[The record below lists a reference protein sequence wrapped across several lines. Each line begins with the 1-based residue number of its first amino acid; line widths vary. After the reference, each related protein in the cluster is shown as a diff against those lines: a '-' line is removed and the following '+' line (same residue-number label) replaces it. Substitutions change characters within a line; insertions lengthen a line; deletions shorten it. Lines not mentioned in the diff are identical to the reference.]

1 MRKALV
7 LFLLSCV
14 FFGAKQAIAQDL
26 KTSVNQ
32 NKELDSLRK
41 KLENSKDSVIF
52 TSRFVR
58 YTTLKLTKDS
68 IQTLALD
75 TSLRGMQN
83 FSPIAQPRRPTIN
96 TGNVGIAAKDLL
108 FTSSKTIGFDAG
120 FHSLDWYAMG
130 PDDIKYYQARTPYSN
145 LYYAGLY
152 SGEAEQLFR
161 VTHSQNIKK
170 NFNIGASYNRIGAN
184 GIYQRQRGDVLNGTF
199 FSWYTSRNKRYTLFA
214 NAIFNTLKAYE
225 NGSITN
231 DGIFGGNTLSI
242 DRLSQSVRLST
253 ARQIYR
259 KNTFFLKQTYFVGR
273 IDTLDQEISK
283 KVLPTNKITYT
294 IRYDKDSYAFQ
305 KNEADDQTVLAPG
318 MRDLSFTN
326 DSTSVKHIQN
336 EFIYSFFLRG
346 KSSSVIKN
354 ELKIDAGIR
363 HDFYNYS
370 QIVGIPLTLTT
381 TSTTNGQVITYNTV
395 SSGRIFSNY
404 TKAFQNVTLLGSAGY
419 RFSNRIDLNFDVQQI
434 FQGRQAGDFL
444 YEAKSNVL
452 VSHNLGRIVLGGYIQ
467 NKSPE
472 EIYDVHYG
480 NHFGW
485 TNTDVANPTYI
496 NYKQS
501 NPAVDPNMTILP
513 GLWKRTKTVNL
524 SFKYLNDQ
532 LGLEAGADYSMINNY
547 LYFIQ
552 KNPTVDSLTILPDQ
566 FSGSISVLKI
576 TVGKKFTYGRFNLD
590 SYLVYQKSSQASIMP
605 LPDFYTFNSFYM
617 KAKVFKVL
625 NTEFGFD
632 VKYNTKYVNYS
643 YSPAVSQ
650 FYIKQATEAVAA
662 TGTTPAIAGY
672 KPIKFDSYP
681 IIDLW
686 VRASLRKAN
695 IFLKYEYVNQG
706 LQSRGY
712 YTVNRYP
719 MQDKIFKIGLSW
731 NFYD

>member
-1 MRKALV
+1 MYKTLV

-14 FFGAKQAIAQDL
+14 LFGAQQAIAQDL

-32 NKELDSLRK
+32 NKELDSLRN
-41 KLENSKDSVIF
+41 KLENSKDSVVF

-96 TGNVGIAAKDLL
+96 TGNIGLAAKDLL
-108 FTSSKTIGFDAG
+108 FVPSKTIGFDPG

-145 LYYAGLY
+145 LYYAGQY
-152 SGEAEQLFR
+152 SGDAEQLFR
-161 VTHSQNIKK
+161 VLHSQNIKK
-170 NFNIGASYNRIGAN
+170 NFNVGASYNRIGAN
-184 GIYQRQRGDVLNGTF
+184 GLYQRQRGDVLNGTF
-199 FSWYTSRNKRYTLFA
+199 WSWYTSPNKRYTLFA

-231 DGIFGGNTLSI
+231 TDIFGNNNLSI
-242 DRLSQSVRLST
+242 DRMSQTVRLST

-259 KNTFFLKQTYFVGR
+259 KNTFFLKQMYFVGR

-305 KNEADDQTVLAPG
+305 KNESDDHTVLPAG
-318 MRDLSFTN
+318 LNDLSYTN
-326 DSTSVKHIQN
+326 DSTSVQHIQN

-363 HDFYNYS
+363 HDFYNYT
-370 QIVGIPLTLTT
+370 QLVGVPPP
-381 TSTTNGQVITYNTV
+381 QQY
-395 SSGRIFSNY
+395 FSKY
-404 TKAFQNVTLLGSAGY
+404 TKSFQNVTLLGSAGY
-419 RFSNRIDLNFDVQQI
+419 RFSDRIDLNFDLQQI

-452 VSHNLGRIVLGGYIQ
+452 VSKNLGRIVLGGYIQ

-472 EIYDVHYG
+472 EIYDTHYG
-480 NHFGW
+480 NHFQW
-485 TNTDVANPTYI
+485 KDNNF
-496 NYKQS
+496 
-501 NPAVDPNMTILP
+501 
-513 GLWKRTKTVNL
+513 KRTKTVNL
-524 SFKYLNDQ
+524 SFKYINDK
-532 LGLEAGADYSMINNY
+532 LGLDAGAEYFLITDY
-547 LYFIQ
+547 LYFLQ
-552 KNPTVDSLTILPDQ
+552 ANPAVDSLTIAPVQ
-566 FSGSISVLKI
+566 NTGNISLLKL
-576 TVGKKFTYGRFNLD
+576 TVGKKLTYGRFNLD
-590 SYLVYQKSSQASIMP
+590 SYIVYQKTSKPDIMLTP
-605 LPDFYTFNSFYM
+605 EFYTFNSLYLKQTF
-617 KAKVFKVL
+617 FKVL
-625 NTEFGFD
+625 KTEYGFD
-632 VKYNTKYVNYS
+632 VRYNTKYTNYS

-650 FYIKQATEAVAA
+650 FYIGKTD
-662 TGTTPAIAGY
+662 
-672 KPIKFDSYP
+672 KFDSYP
-681 IIDLW
+681 IVDFWI
-686 VRASLRKAN
+686 RASLRKAN
-695 IFLKYEYVNQG
+695 IFLKYEYANQG

-719 MQDKIFKIGLSW
+719 MPDRLFKVGLSW